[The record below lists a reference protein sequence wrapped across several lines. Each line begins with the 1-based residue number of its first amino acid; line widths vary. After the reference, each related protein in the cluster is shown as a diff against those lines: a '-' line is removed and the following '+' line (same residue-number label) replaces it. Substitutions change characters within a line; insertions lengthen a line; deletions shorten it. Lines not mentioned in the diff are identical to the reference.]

1 MHRAA
6 VAVAPAYRG
15 RMLNTRAQWSAEF
28 ETGAGTHVKNSNGEM
43 SFQGSAR
50 RQKRGI
56 TAVQIASGLL
66 ALRIARGQE
75 ATLLQARAG
84 IALARHFAESGRREE
99 AQMALVESGVSA
111 LTDRTVPEIV
121 AADSLSAALG

>member
-1 MHRAA
+1 MRE
-6 VAVAPAYRG
+6 P
-15 RMLNTRAQWSAEF
+15 TSKIQ
-28 ETGAGTHVKNSNGEM
+28 TGM

-56 TAVQIASGLL
+56 TEVQIASGLL

-99 AQMALVESGVSA
+99 AQMALVEFGVSA